1 VKEQNIGGT
10 NCWKK
15 FTSLD
20 PEIGI
25 RKIASDKMKGVWQE
39 TGLCLENTKKNGKVG
54 EKGDDETHNE
64 IENS

>member
-1 VKEQNIGGT
+1 M
-10 NCWKK
+10 

-25 RKIASDKMKGVWQE
+25 RKIASDKMNGVWPE
-39 TGLCLENTKKNGKVG
+39 TGICLENTKKNGKVG
-54 EKGDDETHNE
+54 EKSDDETHNE